1 MKKLSNVLFLSFSNA
16 FSFQLEP
23 HVNGPFTPDLAH
35 PISKLGS
42 TAQEKGWPMDIR
54 VGGLHIVDSSI
65 PNEINVSQNV
75 CYWGLYITSPHT
87 IYHTN
92 LFCTHLDLNTWSLI
106 VITDINNEDDK
117 MGLTDKLFP
126 CFLTGLIGSC
136 TNSSYED
143 MTRAA
148 SIAQQALKHG
158 LKSR

>member
-1 MKKLSNVLFLSFSNA
+1 MFKLIANVLMSLGHHS
-16 FSFQLEP
+16 QGKG
-23 HVNGPFTPDLAH
+23 NGVTMILKHWVLTLIFACLCFKKSLL
-35 PISKLGS
+35 IK
-42 TAQEKGWPMDIR
+42 
-54 VGGLHIVDSSI
+54 SI
-65 PNEINVSQNV
+65 LV
-75 CYWGLYITSPHT
+75 
-87 IYHTN
+87 
-92 LFCTHLDLNTWSLI
+92 
-106 VITDINNEDDK
+106 NNENNK